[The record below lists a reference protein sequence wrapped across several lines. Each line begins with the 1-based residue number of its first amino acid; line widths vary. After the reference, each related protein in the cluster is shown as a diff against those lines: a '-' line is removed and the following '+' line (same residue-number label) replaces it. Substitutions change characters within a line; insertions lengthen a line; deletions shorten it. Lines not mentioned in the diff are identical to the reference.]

1 MKRCVLW
8 LAAAALVAVPSA
20 CSRDDVT
27 GLPGMSASS
36 SANSSLLGGVIIFS
50 TLEFGRQSQ
59 LAVMQPDGSGRRRLT
74 NDDHGYIYGAISPD
88 GRRIV
93 FNRFTA
99 DDQSEGIFLMNADGS
114 GQMLL
119 VNRSPIFDGE
129 PAWSPDG
136 SQIAFTSY
144 IDGPFG
150 AFGRIF
156 IIKVDGTGLRQVT
169 PDVDPNEFQVDGG
182 ASWSPDGTRLV
193 FTRSGALY
201 VINVDGTGFTPLP
214 NEDFAQNP
222 SWSPDGRHIAYQSLD
237 APGDIR
243 MRDADGSNPVTIS
256 NTPEQ
261 QGWPRWSPD
270 SRRIVFN
277 RVVGGQFRLF
287 VINVD
292 GTGETRLSFG
302 ASEDDLPYWS
312 PFPPARSG
320 AGAAIEISP
329 TDVKLAPSETGQ
341 FTATVRTTS
350 GSVLSHATVTW
361 SSTDPAVAIVSAS
374 GLVTAIDNG
383 RAQVQAVFGG
393 DTARAEVRV
402 VDRVLRNAIVYST
415 DAFDV
420 PEFAVVRPDGSG
432 RRQLTTDRFGY
443 RAPDISPD
451 GRQIAFATNF
461 SIFII
466 KADAVGITDGFTQV
480 FGFRLNALPD
490 APAWSPDGSQI
501 AFSAF
506 VDGSFGP
513 LRRILVVSSDGSGL
527 RQVSP
532 DDPAADDGPT
542 WSPDGTRLIFS
553 RGGVLHVI
561 SADGSGLSSLGN
573 DDAASLPDWSP
584 DGTRVAYGTAAGI
597 RIRNVDGS
605 GLVWVTSGRDDHPR
619 WGPDNGQ
626 LVFSRIVD
634 GKSQLF
640 VVHAD
645 GTGET
650 KLTAGT
656 AQESDPSWSPLP

>member
-1 MKRCVLW
+1 MNRRVLW

-27 GLPGMSASS
+27 AVPGMTASS
-36 SANSSLLGGVIIFS
+36 SANSSVLGGVIIFS
-50 TLEFGRQSQ
+50 TLEFGGLSQ

-74 NDDHGYIYGAISPD
+74 NDDHGYIYAAISPD

-93 FNRFTA
+93 FNRFTP
-99 DDQSEGIFLMNADGS
+99 DDHSEGIFLMNADGS
-114 GQMLL
+114 GQALL

-156 IIKVDGTGLRQVT
+156 IINVDGTGLRQVT
-169 PDVDPNEFQVDGG
+169 PDVDPNDYKFDGG
-182 ASWSPDGTRLV
+182 ASWSPDGIRLV
-193 FTRSGALY
+193 FTRSGLLH
-201 VINVDGTGFTPLP
+201 VINADGTGFTPLP
-214 NEDFAQNP
+214 NEDAAQNP
-222 SWSPDGRHIAYQSLD
+222 SWSPDGRHIAYQALD

-277 RVVGGQFRLF
+277 RVVGGEFRLL

-292 GTGETRLSFG
+292 GSGETRLSFG
-302 ASEDDLPYWS
+302 ASEDVLPSWS
-312 PFPPARSG
+312 PFPQARSG
-320 AGAAIEISP
+320 AGAAIEIAP
-329 TDVKLAPSETGQ
+329 TVVKLAPAETGQ
-341 FTATVRTTS
+341 LTATVRTTS
-350 GSVLSHATVTW
+350 GNVLGNATVRW
-361 SSTDPAVAIVSAS
+361 SSSDPAVASVSAS

-383 RAQVQAVFGG
+383 HAEIQAVFGG

-402 VDRVLRNAIVYST
+402 AARVLRNVILYST
-415 DAFDV
+415 DVFNGSILA
-420 PEFAVVRPDGSG
+420 AVRPDGTG
-432 RRQLTTDRFGY
+432 RRQLTTGGFEY

-451 GRQIAFATNF
+451 GRQIAFATSF
-461 SIFII
+461 AIFVIS
-466 KADAVGITDGFTQV
+466 ADASSVTDGSTVLF
-480 FGFRLNALPD
+480 FGSFPD
-490 APAWSPDGSQI
+490 APAWSPDGSQV
-501 AFSAF
+501 AFSSI
-506 VDGSFGP
+506 VDGTFGP
-513 LRRILVVSSDGSGL
+513 VRRILVVNADGSGL

-532 DDPAADDGPT
+532 DDPAEDDGPT

-553 RGGVLHVI
+553 RGGVLQAI
-561 SADGSGLSSLGN
+561 GADGSGLTSLGN

-605 GLVWVTSGRDDHPR
+605 GLVAVTSGRDDHPR

-626 LVFSRIVD
+626 LVFCRIVD

-650 KLTAGT
+650 KLTAG
-656 AQESDPSWSPLP
+656 AVQESDPSWSPLP